1 MKKQEMRS
9 IKLSYEQPQAESI
22 RLHVEAV
29 ICQSG
34 GGAPDIFEDP
44 SKPNP

>member
-9 IKLSYEQPQAESI
+9 IKQSYEQPQAESI

-34 GGAPDIFEDP
+34 GGAPDIVEDP
-44 SKPNP
+44 NQPNP